1 MTPTFGEQLRQ
12 SREARF
18 LTQEQAAHDTHIRLR
33 YVQAMEA
40 GNLSAF
46 PSPAQARGFLRAYA
60 EYLKLESAALIASA
74 GDSQSLL
81 SAQPALPAAEQPGP
95 AAAAAGADIAAADSA
110 GDSFAKIGFK
120 LRSQR
125 ELLGLSLEDVERHTH
140 LRLHY
145 LQSLERGDLAGLPSP
160 VQGRGMLHNYARFLG
175 TDSEPLLLQFAEGLQ
190 ERLKARRGGLP
201 RQPILSSP
209 GVGVSPA
216 RRIFSVEM
224 LAAGLLGLFLLAF
237 VGWGVIRINEMRA
250 GQTPTSTALPISQA
264 LAAPTTALPSPTPL
278 LSTGTPTPEGFE
290 GAVPLDITP
299 TSTPPPASNAPLQV
313 YIVVQQRAWMR
324 ISVDGE
330 VAFEGRAVA
339 GSAHS
344 FAGDERIELLTGNGA
359 ALQVFFNT
367 ADLGPAGEYG
377 EVIQRIFTLDGV
389 QTPTAT
395 ITPTPLP
402 VTPTITPT
410 ATP

>member
-33 YVQAMEA
+33 YVQALEA

-60 EYLKLESAALIASA
+60 EYLKLDATSLVASA
-74 GDSQSLL
+74 DNSQSLFP
-81 SAQPALPAAEQPGP
+81 AQPALAAAEHSSL
-95 AAAAAGADIAAADSA
+95 AAAGADIAATDSA
-110 GDSFAKIGFK
+110 GDSFAKIGYK
-120 LRSQR
+120 LRNQR

-175 TDSEPLLLQFAEGLQ
+175 MDSEPLLLQFAEGLQ

-201 RQPILSSP
+201 RQPIFASP
-209 GVGVSPA
+209 GIGKPPA
-216 RRIFSVEM
+216 RRLFSVEM

-250 GQTPTSTALPISQA
+250 GQTPTATAVSISQA
-264 LAAPTTALPSPTPL
+264 LAAPTTALPSPTPP
-278 LSTGTPTPEGFE
+278 LSTGTPTPDGLE
-290 GAVPLDITP
+290 GAAPVENTP
-299 TSTPPPASNAPLQV
+299 TPTLPASNAPLQV
-313 YIVVQQRAWMR
+313 YVVVQQRTWMR
-324 ISVDGE
+324 VTVDGE
-330 VAFEGRAVA
+330 VAFEGRAAA

-344 FAGDERIELLTGNGA
+344 FAGDEHIELLTGNGA
-359 ALQVFFNT
+359 ALQVFFNS
-367 ADLGPAGEYG
+367 ADLGLAGDYG
-377 EVIQRIFTLDGV
+377 EVIQQIFTLDGV

-395 ITPTPLP
+395 ITPTAAP
-402 VTPTITPT
+402 VTPSVTPT